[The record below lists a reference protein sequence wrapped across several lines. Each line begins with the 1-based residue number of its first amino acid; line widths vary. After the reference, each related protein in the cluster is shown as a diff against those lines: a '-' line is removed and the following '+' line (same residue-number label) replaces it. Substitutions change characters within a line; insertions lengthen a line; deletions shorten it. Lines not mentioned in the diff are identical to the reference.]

1 MSTSFGRRERAAL
14 AEPREP
20 RHPGRWGST
29 IFTLIA
35 IVGSF
40 HALVMLGV
48 EAGRLVY
55 TNREVAQLETQV
67 QALTAETRELSA
79 IVAHKDDPLFRE
91 QLAREQGFIGP
102 DETRILT
109 RMP

>member
-1 MSTSFGRRERAAL
+1 M
-14 AEPREP
+14 
-20 RHPGRWGST
+20 
-29 IFTLIA
+29 IFTIIA
-35 IVGSF
+35 LVGSF

-55 TNREVAQLETQV
+55 TDREVAQLEAQV
-67 QALTAETRELSA
+67 SALTAETRELAA
-79 IVAHKDDPLFRE
+79 IVAHKDDPVFRE

>member
-1 MSTSFGRRERAAL
+1 MR
-14 AEPREP
+14 
-20 RHPGRWGST
+20 RWGSA

-35 IVGSF
+35 LIGSF

-55 TNREVAQLETQV
+55 TNREVVQLEAEV
-67 QALTAETRELSA
+67 AALEAETRELAA
-79 IVAHKDDPLFRE
+79 IVAHKDDPVYRE
-91 QLAREQGFIGP
+91 QLARQQGYIGP